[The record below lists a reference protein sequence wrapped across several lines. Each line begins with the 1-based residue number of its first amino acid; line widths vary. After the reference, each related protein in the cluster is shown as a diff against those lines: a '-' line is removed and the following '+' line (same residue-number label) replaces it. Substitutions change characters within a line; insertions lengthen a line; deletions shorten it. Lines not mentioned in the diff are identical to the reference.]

1 MSFRVGSA
9 VAVSQT
15 LDELLETNQGYL
27 NWLDSIGAEDAKHD
41 FVASLERIATPP
53 AEAFYYVPPAYL
65 RATPLVQVNGV
76 SLSVSVNIRG
86 QHAHTPGLEPFLKWK
101 RGEIATVA
109 AHLTVRNFIRGAKL
123 EKERWSGSG
132 TSPLVYELTER
143 ALRMS
148 ISSDTITG
156 SIHHAM
162 ELEIIQEA
170 FTENPPKLYLSVT
183 QITGEKRCDGI
194 IQTRR
199 DSRAWDQSMTAV
211 NFETPDEVRAHSQL
225 SPHEGQ
231 VLRNM
236 VEPFGFGAKRLLL
249 VCLEESVPKLKEL
262 KDALPTWL
270 ASRIEIRAV
279 KV

>member
-1 MSFRVGSA
+1 
-9 VAVSQT
+9 
-15 LDELLETNQGYL
+15 LTNEA
-27 NWLDSIGAEDAKHD
+27 WLKWA
-41 FVASLERIATPP
+41 IAR
-53 AEAFYYVPPAYL
+53 Y
-65 RATPLVQVNGV
+65 
-76 SLSVSVNIRG
+76 NIRG

-101 RGEIATVA
+101 RGEISTVA
-109 AHLTVRNFIRGAKL
+109 THLTVRNFIRGAKL

-132 TSPLVYELTER
+132 ASPLIYSLTER
-143 ALRMS
+143 ALRML

-162 ELEIIQEA
+162 ELEIIREA
-170 FTENPPKLYLSVT
+170 FTQNPPKLYLSVT

-199 DSRAWDQSMTAV
+199 DSRAWDQSTTAV
-211 NFETPDEVRAHSQL
+211 NYETPDEVRAHSQL
-225 SPHEGQ
+225 QPEGQ

-236 VEPFGFGAKRLLL
+236 VEPFTFGAKQLLV

-262 KDALPTWL
+262 RDTLPTWL
-270 ASRIEIRAV
+270 ASRIEIRVV